1 MRPSLDIDPGLLVP
15 PSQRSGTG
23 RHTLPDG
30 PAALRDRSL
39 LDGVAGEF
47 FSEGDAGTY
56 QGGPAQAAL
65 ELEDEPELSSVK
77 VVVRT
82 PEMDVRRA
90 RGIRVVAGVVG
101 SLVALLAFGA
111 VRAGGSDRAPAR
123 VPAQVAAAPAA
134 QPAVAPTVTAPES
147 AAQAKEPAE
156 PPSTPQAI
164 APREVPPPARQRVSS
179 QQVGASPRA
188 PAALPAAPPAAAAPR
203 PATALPSVANFAS
216 RAGDAPRPSGKVP
229 TASFAPQ

>member
-56 QGGPAQAAL
+56 QGGPAEPAP

-111 VRAGGSDRAPAR
+111 VRAGGSDRAAASL
-123 VPAQVAAAPAA
+123 PAQVAAAPAA
-134 QPAVAPTVTAPES
+134 QPAVAPTAAPEPE
-147 AAQAKEPAE
+147 AQTNQPAK
-156 PPSTPQAI
+156 PPSTPPAI
-164 APREVPPPARQRVSS
+164 APRDVPPPARQRVASP
-179 QQVGASPRA
+179 QVGASPRA
-188 PAALPAAPPAAAAPR
+188 PASLPAAPPAVAASR
-203 PATALPSVANFAS
+203 PATALPSVANFAA
-216 RAGDAPRPSGKVP
+216 RAGDAPWSSGKVP
-229 TASFAPQ
+229 TASFAAP